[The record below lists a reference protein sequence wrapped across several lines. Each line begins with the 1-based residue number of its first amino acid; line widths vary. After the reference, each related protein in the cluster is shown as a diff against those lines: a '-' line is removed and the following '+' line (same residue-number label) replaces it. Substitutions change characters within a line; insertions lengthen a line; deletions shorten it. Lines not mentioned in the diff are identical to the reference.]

1 MLSEEVQKQFSEVLQ
16 ENVSENFLKIP
27 SKTSVTE
34 PYFSK
39 ARLKPVTLPHHGFFP
54 VNFCNIFFGGHL
66 DDICM

>member
-39 ARLKPVTLPHHGFFP
+39 ARLKPEPLLQDYPTMVFFLRIFVTFF
-54 VNFCNIFFGGHL
+54 FRRTSG
-66 DDICM
+66 